1 MSSKFIL
8 EFKNIQKTFRGNT
21 ILNEFNLQIRE
32 NEIFALIGKSG
43 CGKSTVLKILL
54 GVYKPSRGEL
64 LYNGEDLIRNRKL
77 LKNIVG
83 YVSQENSFYE
93 LLSVRENL
101 EFFGKLYKVSKEDI
115 EFRIK
120 NLLHLVRLES
130 AADTI
135 SSNLS
140 GGMKRRLEFAISLIH
155 NPHILILDEPFA
167 GLDIELRDEL
177 WKLLETI
184 RDSQVTVIIISHLLS
199 SVQKHANRAGIIH
212 KRNIKKIVELKN
224 TNAHLEKEF
233 LEVVK
238 K

>member
-212 KRNIKKIVELKN
+212 KRNIKKIVELKD